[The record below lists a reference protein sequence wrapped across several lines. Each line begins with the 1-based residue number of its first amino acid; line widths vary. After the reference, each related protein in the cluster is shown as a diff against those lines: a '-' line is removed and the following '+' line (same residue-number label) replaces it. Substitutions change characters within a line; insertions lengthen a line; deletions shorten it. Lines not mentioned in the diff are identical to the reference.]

1 MRVNPSEPRLVVV
14 TGAGSGIG
22 RATAIRFAKRGAHVV
37 VTDLDLDAAD
47 ETVDLILAMGR
58 NASAVQLDVTDPAHW
73 ADVARYVSIEY
84 GFPDV
89 LVNNA
94 GIALGGPFLKLTPAD
109 WDRLLSVNLMGVVHG
124 CRVFGEQM
132 VERGSGHIVN
142 IASAAAFT
150 PTAVMA
156 PYSVSKAG
164 VKMLTEC
171 LRLELGP
178 KGVGVSAICPGFINT
193 NIGVHGTMV
202 GVDPEIA
209 DASQRRIQ
217 RIREFTEKLPW
228 TPMSPELVARAV
240 TRAIRLDLV
249 VVPVKLE
256 SWFGYFV
263 SRALP
268 AVNRRLMAPFGVDR
282 FERLGARALAKQQE
296 HHVPALVESVG

>member
-1 MRVNPSEPRLVVV
+1 M
-14 TGAGSGIG
+14 
-22 RATAIRFAKRGAHVV
+22 
-37 VTDLDLDAAD
+37 
-47 ETVDLILAMGR
+47 
-58 NASAVQLDVTDPAHW
+58 
-73 ADVARYVSIEY
+73 
-84 GFPDV
+84 
-89 LVNNA
+89 
-94 GIALGGPFLKLTPAD
+94 
-109 WDRLLSVNLMGVVHG
+109 
-124 CRVFGEQM
+124 
-132 VERGSGHIVN
+132 
-142 IASAAAFT
+142 
-150 PTAVMA
+150 
-156 PYSVSKAG
+156 
-164 VKMLTEC
+164 
-171 LRLELGP
+171 RLELGP

-217 RIREFTEKLPW
+217 RIREYTEKLPW

>member
-1 MRVNPSEPRLVVV
+1 MRNNPLEPRLVVV

-22 RATAIRFAKRGAHVV
+22 RATAIRFAKHGAYVV
-37 VTDLDLDAAD
+37 VTDVDLDTAN
-47 ETVDLILAMGR
+47 ETVDLIRAEGR

-73 ADVARYVSIEY
+73 ADVARYVSIEH
-84 GFPDV
+84 GVPDV

-94 GIALGGPFLKLTPAD
+94 GIVVSGPFLKLTAAD
-109 WDRLLSVNLMGVVHG
+109 WEKQLSVNLMGVVHG

-132 VERGSGHIVN
+132 VARGGGHIVN

-178 KGVGVSAICPGFINT
+178 KGVGVSSVCPGFINT
-193 NIGVHGTMV
+193 NIGLHGTMV
-202 GVDPEIA
+202 GVDQEIV
-209 DASQRRIQ
+209 DASQRSMQ
-217 RIREFTEKLPW
+217 RVREITEKLPW
-228 TPMSPELVARAV
+228 TPMSPNLVARAV
-240 TRAIRLDLV
+240 TRAVRWDLV
-249 VVPVKLE
+249 VVPVKAE
-256 SWFGYFV
+256 SWLGYFL
-263 SRALP
+263 SRAFP

-282 FERLGARALAKQQE
+282 FERMGARAAVRQSE
-296 HHVPALVESVG
+296 RRGPVLVESVG

>member
-22 RATAIRFAKRGAHVV
+22 RATAMRFAKRGAHVV
-37 VTDLDLDAAD
+37 VTDLDLDTAN

-84 GFPDV
+84 GVPNV

-282 FERLGARALAKQQE
+282 FERLGARALVKQQE
-296 HHVPALVESVG
+296 HYVPALVESVG